1 MGEQIAEGTFSTVF
15 EVTFTSGT
23 FKSHSKGAAKSLNT
37 LNQEEVD
44 ILKSVDHP
52 HIVTLLGYVSE
63 GLDSQLVMELADQT
77 LRQYLD
83 EHKGN
88 ISIAYLEKWMRQ
100 VCSAIDYLH
109 SGVEMRDGQIKS
121 VVHRDIKASN
131 CLLFKKENGTFLLK
145 VADFSIAQRANHTT
159 GIDYLICQ
167 KFYES
172 RGIYKN
178 SKTCFE
184 MFTLNIHANSVL

>member
-1 MGEQIAEGTFSTVF
+1 MSNLVEGRKIAEGTFSEVF
-15 EVTFTSGT
+15 EVTFNSGT
-23 FKSHSKGAAKSLNT
+23 FKGHSKGAAKKLNT
-37 LNQEEVD
+37 LNQEEID
-44 ILKSVDHP
+44 ILKVVDHP

-63 GLDSQLVMELADQT
+63 GFNSILVMELADQT

-88 ISIAYLEKWMRQ
+88 ISITNLEKWMRQ

-109 SGVEMRDGQIKS
+109 SGVEMPDGQIKS

-145 VADFSIAQRANHTT
+145 VADFSIARRANHTT
-159 GIDYLICQ
+159 GKDSLICQ
-167 KFYES
+167 KK
-172 RGIYKN
+172 I
-178 SKTCFE
+178 
-184 MFTLNIHANSVL
+184 L